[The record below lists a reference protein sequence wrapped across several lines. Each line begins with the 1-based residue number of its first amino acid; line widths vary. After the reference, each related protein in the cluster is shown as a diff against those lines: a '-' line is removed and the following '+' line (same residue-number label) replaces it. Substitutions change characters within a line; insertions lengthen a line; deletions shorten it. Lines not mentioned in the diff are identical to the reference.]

1 MAFKNLTLL
10 FVLYGGPGIAA
21 LLFLVLGFA
30 MARTRLEVIL
40 VGAIAGVLVAVH
52 AAELYFLFGL
62 RRAFGGDAED
72 PLVLAGAAIALAA
85 AASTAVFL
93 SKRLK
98 RSPFSDGMR

>member
-1 MAFKNLTLL
+1 MTVKNLTLL
-10 FVLYGGPGIAA
+10 FVLYGGPSIAA

-30 MARTRLEVIL
+30 MARTRFEVIL

-62 RRAFGGDAED
+62 RRAFGGDGD
-72 PLVLAGAAIALAA
+72 DTLVLGGAAIALTAA
-85 AASTAVFL
+85 ALTAVFL

-98 RSPFSDGMR
+98 RAPFSDGMR